1 MPLLWCSNANRQPV
15 IKKKKK
21 KIKLKLKIK
30 TRRREAAARGNDCV
44 SVCLFVCLSCSVQSE
59 IEVLQ
64 SIYLDELLVDRRE
77 DGGWEV
83 SLVLYPSTAED
94 SVSQFVRLTLTLTLD
109 QQYPSSS
116 PAISIHNPRGLSD
129 DKLSSVWRCLQL
141 EAQSCLGSPVLYQLI
156 EKAKEILTESNIPH
170 GNCVI
175 CLYGFKEG
183 ETFTKTSC
191 YHYFHSHCLGRYV
204 SHSERELR
212 QREKEL
218 EEDKTRDQADCQEL
232 TVVCPVCRETLT
244 YDVDQLLSAAAPQLP
259 EPDEAAIGSDFQ
271 QKRLELQKLLEKQR
285 SKGGVID
292 PEVESNR
299 FLIHINEAPPA
310 AENGNP
316 DEDVSPGPP
325 TSSASNVSPDGP
337 GVREDPFVPGL
348 SHCRGVQGQRRQHQ
362 LRGPRRGGRSRG
374 QHGRAPPITEHLDR
388 LSLSSDGSDGPM
400 KASAQGNPG
409 QQMHGSQESRRPDT
423 EVFAAQQEKLPP
435 DEGPKGAADSAGGH
449 GVHGRRRGPHR
460 SAPHAGAPGPARYHW
475 DGRAPRSRGGA
486 NNLYGRG
493 GGPRRSHGRGPHHR
507 VVDRERGK
515 EEVL

>member
-1 MPLLWCSNANRQPV
+1 M
-15 IKKKKK
+15 
-21 KIKLKLKIK
+21 
-30 TRRREAAARGNDCV
+30 AAECDV
-44 SVCLFVCLSCSVQSE
+44 LSE

-64 SIYLDELLVDRRE
+64 SIYLDDLQVNRRE
-77 DGGWEV
+77 DGCWEV

-129 DKLSSVWRCLQL
+129 DKLSSVQKCLQL

-218 EEDKTRDQADCQEL
+218 EEDKTRERADYQEL
-232 TVVCPVCRETLT
+232 TVVCPVCREPLQ
-244 YDVDQLLSAAAPQLP
+244 YDVHQLLSSPAPQLP
-259 EPDEAAIGSDFQ
+259 ELDEAAIGSDFQ
-271 QKRLELQKLLEKQR
+271 QKWCKLQKLLDRQR
-285 SKGGVID
+285 SKGGIID

-299 FLIHINEAPPA
+299 FLIHINEAPSV
-310 AENGNP
+310 AENGNL
-316 DEDVSPGPP
+316 DADLSPGPP
-325 TSSASNVSPDGP
+325 LPSASNVPSDGP
-337 GVREDPFVPGL
+337 GVRADQFRPGL
-348 SHCRGVQGQRRQHQ
+348 SHCRGGQGQRRQNQ
-362 LRGPRRGGRSRG
+362 VREPRRGGRSRP
-374 QHGRAPPITEHLDR
+374 QHGRAAPVTEQLDK
-388 LSLSSDGSDGPM
+388 LALSSDCSRRTDQSPGSGR
-400 KASAQGNPG
+400 AGRSAQSNGRRRFLQTGPPAYK
-409 QQMHGSQESRRPDT
+409 SALDPESLRD
-423 EVFAAQQEKLPP
+423 AAE
-435 DEGPKGAADSAGGH
+435 SAGGRGH
-449 GVHGRRRGPHR
+449 RGRRRGPHR
-460 SAPHAGAPGPARYHW
+460 SVPHSGGPGPGRYHW
-475 DGRAPRSRGGA
+475 DGRASRSRGGA

-493 GGPRRSHGRGPHHR
+493 GGPHRGHGRGFQQK
-507 VVDRERGK
+507 VVETERER